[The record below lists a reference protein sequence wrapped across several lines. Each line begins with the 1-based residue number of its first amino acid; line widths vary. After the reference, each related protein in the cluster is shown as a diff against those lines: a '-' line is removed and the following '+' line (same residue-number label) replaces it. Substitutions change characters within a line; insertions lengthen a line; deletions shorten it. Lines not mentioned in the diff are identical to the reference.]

1 MYALLKLA
9 GKQFRVSQ
17 DEIIRVPYLGQE
29 VGQSIEIKEI
39 IAVGEGSDMRFGEP
53 FVEGASVSAEILA
66 NGKDRKI
73 RVFKKKRRK
82 KYRRTQGH
90 RQLYTE
96 LKIKTIA

>member
-9 GKQFRVSQ
+9 GKQFRVGK
-17 DEIIRVPYLGQE
+17 DEVVRVPYLGKE

-39 IAVGEGSDMRFGEP
+39 LAVGEGADMRFGAP
-53 FVEGASVSAEILA
+53 FVEGATVSAEILA

-82 KYRRTQGH
+82 KYRRTNGH
-90 RQLYTE
+90 RQMYSE
-96 LKIKTIA
+96 IKITTIA